1 MGGNLATDCG
11 RNNIKFLTPFSTA
24 LGMRDRNGHE
34 KSHRRK
40 PMAVIRLVCPYRCIV
55 SLKIDMLISLWKGKF
70 FGAFYRRFFIFKHY
84 LTLPKHRGQPLPLAD
99 LDVINV
105 RHS

>member
-11 RNNIKFLTPFSTA
+11 RKNMRFLTPFITA

-40 PMAVIRLVCPYRCIV
+40 PMAVIRLVCPYRRSIV
-55 SLKIDMLISLWKGKF
+55 FLKIDILIRESSFLELNFPLFYGK
-70 FGAFYRRFFIFKHY
+70 I
-84 LTLPKHRGQPLPLAD
+84 
-99 LDVINV
+99 
-105 RHS
+105 

>member
-11 RNNIKFLTPFSTA
+11 RNNMKFLTPFSTA
-24 LGMRDRNGHE
+24 LRMRDRNGHE

-55 SLKIDMLISLWKGKF
+55 SLKIDILIRENSFRELNF
-70 FGAFYRRFFIFKHY
+70 PLFYAKI
-84 LTLPKHRGQPLPLAD
+84 
-99 LDVINV
+99 
-105 RHS
+105 

>member
-40 PMAVIRLVCPYRCIV
+40 PMAVIGLLCPYRCIV
-55 SLKIDMLISLWKGKF
+55 SLKIDMLIRESPFRELNF
-70 FGAFYRRFFIFKHY
+70 PLFYAKI
-84 LTLPKHRGQPLPLAD
+84 
-99 LDVINV
+99 
-105 RHS
+105 